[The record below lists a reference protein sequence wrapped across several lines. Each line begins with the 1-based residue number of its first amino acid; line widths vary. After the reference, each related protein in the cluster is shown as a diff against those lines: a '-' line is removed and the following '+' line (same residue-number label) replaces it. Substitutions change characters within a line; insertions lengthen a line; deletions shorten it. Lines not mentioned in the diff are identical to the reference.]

1 MESPTIGLCRHVP
14 STYDV
19 AASTDIVIPVS
30 LNGTLALAFLTVFFF
45 SLVQIVQLWLEGS
58 KLSNRKRVF
67 IRIMICVFGTYLLDL
82 SRYLL
87 DHAIDHLVWEI
98 GGCNHTIPR
107 SMILDDP
114 LNAMVSFADTR
125 THES

>member
-82 SRYLL
+82 SRSLSISL
-87 DHAIDHLVWEI
+87 SLSFDHSIDHLVWEI

-107 SMILDDP
+107 SIM
-114 LNAMVSFADTR
+114 
-125 THES
+125 